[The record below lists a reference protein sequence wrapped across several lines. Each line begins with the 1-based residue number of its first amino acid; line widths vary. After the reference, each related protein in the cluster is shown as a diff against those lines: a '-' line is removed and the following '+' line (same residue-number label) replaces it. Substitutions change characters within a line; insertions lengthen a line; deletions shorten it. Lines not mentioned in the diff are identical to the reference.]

1 MAGLQLYRGPGLA
14 KVAEAACLVTG
25 YEEGFSSA
33 ACCCTPRWRTW
44 ERQLRAIGCWA
55 VFFAMLAFYLPVV
68 TAIQALLQ
76 VCGMYI
82 FSMCLHSY

>member
-1 MAGLQLYRGPGLA
+1 MVLPVWCQEMRKGAHDMCGLRLR
-14 KVAEAACLVTG
+14 
-25 YEEGFSSA
+25 
-33 ACCCTPRWRTW
+33 RWRVW

-76 VCGMYI
+76 VRWHCPSTVIMLCMY
-82 FSMCLHSY
+82 

>member
-1 MAGLQLYRGPGLA
+1 MKGVNWLCMWVR
-14 KVAEAACLVTG
+14 
-25 YEEGFSSA
+25 
-33 ACCCTPRWRTW
+33 RWRTW

-76 VCGMYI
+76 VCGMPRPGPPAQCALTLLLWPLL
-82 FSMCLHSY
+82 FSSAS